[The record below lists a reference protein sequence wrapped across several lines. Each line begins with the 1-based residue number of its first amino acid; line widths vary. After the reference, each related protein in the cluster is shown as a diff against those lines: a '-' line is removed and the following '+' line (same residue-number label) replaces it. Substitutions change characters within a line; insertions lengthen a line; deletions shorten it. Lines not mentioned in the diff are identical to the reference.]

1 MKYPKGVK
9 TNNITQS
16 TNINYSNR
24 GMDLEKEI
32 NLSNEYYRD
41 NKIAYIYKKPTP
53 IKVVDV
59 DYPNRKEAI
68 IKKAFFEKPST
79 TDYNGLYKG
88 KYIDFEA
95 KETLST
101 TSFPLSNIHKH
112 QIQHIRDILSQ
123 DGICFLIVRF
133 VKKNITF
140 FLTGEDFISFI
151 DNYDRKSIPINY
163 FIEKGYPIEDK
174 YMPRINYIK
183 IIDKIY
189 GGARDGNK

>member
-9 TNNITQS
+9 ANNITQ
-16 TNINYSNR
+16 NHNVNYSNR

-133 VKKNITF
+133 VKKNATF
-140 FLTGEDFISFI
+140 LLTGEDFISFI
-151 DNYDRKSIPINY
+151 DNNDRKSIPLSY
-163 FIEKGYPIEDK
+163 FIEKGYTIEDE

-183 IIDKIY
+183 IIDKLY
-189 GGARDGNK
+189 GGAKNGR